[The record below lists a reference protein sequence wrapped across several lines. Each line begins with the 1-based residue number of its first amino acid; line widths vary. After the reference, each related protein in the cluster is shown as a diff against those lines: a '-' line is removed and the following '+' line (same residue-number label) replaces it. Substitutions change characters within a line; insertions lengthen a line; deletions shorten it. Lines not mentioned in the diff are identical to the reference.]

1 MRIAIAASEA
11 VPFSKTGGLA
21 DVAGTLFR
29 EFLAMGH
36 EAMLFVP
43 YYKKTA
49 EQFGGNIQ
57 DSGIE
62 IEIPLGSAVRTC
74 KVFTSIV
81 GGSSPNVFFIG
92 NNEFFFRDEL
102 YGTSEGDYPDNDQR
116 FVFFSRS
123 ILEICKKLELRIDII
138 HCNDWQ
144 TGLIPLYIK
153 TVYGYK
159 LIFEKTAS
167 VLTIHNLGYQGLFPL
182 STLEITGL
190 SASLFHP
197 EGIEF
202 FGKINFLKAGIVG
215 ADVIT
220 TVSKTYAEE
229 ILAPE
234 FGFGLDGILR
244 KRSSSL
250 VGILNGIDTME
261 WNPSSDKFIARNYD
275 KSNLQG
281 KQACK
286 EQLIKEASL
295 NSSVSDP
302 LMCFIARLSSQKGL
316 DLLEDAIPALLS
328 QGARIIVI
336 GKGDISYQ
344 TMLDSIS
351 KRFSEHFFFYADFDE
366 TLARLTYA
374 GSDIF
379 LMPSRYEPCGLGQMI
394 AMRYG
399 TLPVAHKTGGLSDT
413 IEDGKTGFL
422 FGEYNLPSF
431 MDAISRALKTFLD
444 KKAWRKMI
452 GNAMDKD
459 FSWGKSARE
468 YIAIYQNALK

>member
-36 EAMLFVP
+36 EALLFLP
-43 YYKKTA
+43 LYKKTA
-49 EQFGGNIQ
+49 EHFAGTIQ
-57 DSGIE
+57 DSGVE
-62 IEIPLGSAVRTC
+62 IGVPLGNSVRTC

-81 GGSSPNVFFIG
+81 AGSSPNVFFIG
-92 NNEFFFRDEL
+92 NNEFFFREEL
-102 YGTSEGDYPDNDQR
+102 YGTSEGDYHDNDRR

-123 ILEICKKLELRIDII
+123 ILDICRKLELEIDII
-138 HCNDWQ
+138 QCNDWQ
-144 TGLIPLYIK
+144 TGLIPLYMK
-153 TVYGYK
+153 TIDGYK
-159 LIFEKTAS
+159 RFFEKTAS
-167 VLTIHNLGYQGLFPL
+167 VLTIHNLGYQGLFPR

-190 SASLFHP
+190 SSALFQP

-202 FGKINFLKAGIVG
+202 YGKINFLKAGIVG

-229 ILAPE
+229 IVTPE
-234 FGFGLDGILR
+234 SGFGLDGILR
-244 KRSSSL
+244 KRRSSL
-250 VGILNGIDTME
+250 AGILNGLDTRD
-261 WNPSSDKFIARNYD
+261 WDPSSDKFIVRNYD

-281 KQACK
+281 KQSCK
-286 EQLIKEASL
+286 EQLIKAASL
-295 NSSVSDP
+295 NSSASDP

-316 DLLEDAIPALLS
+316 DLLEEAIPSLLS

-336 GKGDISYQ
+336 GKGDMSYQ
-344 TMLDSIS
+344 ARLDSMS
-351 KRFSEHFFFYADFDE
+351 KRVRDHFFFHAGFDE

-374 GSDIF
+374 GSDMF
-379 LMPSRYEPCGLGQMI
+379 LMPSKYEPCGLGQMI

-422 FGEYNLPSF
+422 FREFNLPSF
-431 MDAISRALKTFLD
+431 MDALSRAMKAFHD
-444 KKAWRKMI
+444 KETWMQMI

-459 FSWGKSARE
+459 FSWKKSARE
-468 YIAIYQNALK
+468 YIAIYQNALQ